1 MGVFRRFDAGV
12 LDKAERTPQGGLR
25 VPAFVTRTGIFE
37 YKLADGTI
45 QRELRPEEEVFHADA
60 LATLEDA
67 PVTDLHPASFVSPTN
82 YRELERGHARNVSR
96 KDEFVAATLVV
107 QDADMIRAIEAG
119 ERSEISLGYT
129 CDLDFTPGEFNG
141 QKYDAVQRKIR
152 NNHVAVGPS
161 KWGRAGE
168 EVRMRLDSTGNALP
182 AGTQEPSMSAKKKD
196 EDAPAATSDKPEVAA
211 VAKDADPMVAVPG
224 EKCPCC
230 GQMVPKAETET
241 VAVADKDPNAE
252 PAPKMDSKLLA
263 RLDALEASNKQ
274 LKADLAKANDP
285 KVRADE
291 AAAFA
296 GLRDL
301 AKSYGCEKL
310 DGTVA
315 ELNASIVAKAFPT
328 IKLDGKDATYVATL
342 VEAAREQA
350 PARIAD
356 NTVRTIAAPK
366 AARND
371 AADADPIAAAKARI
385 AAAGG
390 SK

>member
-1 MGVFRRFDAGV
+1 MGVFRRFDTGV

-45 QRELRPEEEVFHADA
+45 QRELRPEDEVFHADA
-60 LATLEDA
+60 IATLEDA
-67 PVTDLHPASFVSPTN
+67 PVTDLHPTSFVNPAN
-82 YRELERGHARNVSR
+82 YRSLERGHARNVAR
-96 KDEFVAATLVV
+96 KDEFVSATLVV
-107 QDADMIRAIEAG
+107 QDADMVRAIETG

-129 CDLDFTPGEFNG
+129 CDLDFTPGEYNG
-141 QKYDAVQRKIR
+141 EKYDAIQRNIR
-152 NNHVAVGPS
+152 NNHVAVGPP
-161 KWGRAGE
+161 KWGRAGA
-168 EVRMRLDSTGNALP
+168 EVRMRLDSTGHALP
-182 AGTQEPSMSAKKKD
+182 AGTQESSMKKKD
-196 EDAPAATSDKPEVAA
+196 EDAPAATSAEPVAA
-211 VAKDADPMVAVPG
+211 VAKDAEAMVAVPG
-224 EKCPCC
+224 EECPCC
-230 GQMVPKAETET
+230 KQMVPKAATET
-241 VAVADKDPNAE
+241 VAVADKDPDAE

-274 LKADLAKANDP
+274 LKSELARANDP

-301 AKSYGCEKL
+301 ARSYGCEQL

-315 ELNASIVAKAFPT
+315 ELNVAIVAKAFPT
-328 IKLDGKDATYVATL
+328 IKLDGKDAAYIEGL

-356 NTVRTIAAPK
+356 NTVRTIAAPNS
-366 AARND
+366 ARND
-371 AADADPIAAAKARI
+371 AADADPFAAARLRI
-385 AAAGG
+385 AGG